1 MKQET
6 LVNYLQQSE
15 EPSIFKK
22 MVFVNLGAKV
32 KELIWCEQMD
42 YLTICLDKGTLIN
55 LQLDVQNQGTVLAED
70 EPEKTIRW
78 MSKSGELK
86 LEPKVLSQPDNVL
99 FQFNYIQ
106 NQSDTPYLDVR
117 VDSKDDAE
125 VKCRLYK
132 QKLSMYSVSTAKIH
146 DKTLK
151 CAACD
156 Q

>member
-55 LQLDVQNQGTVLAED
+55 LQLDVQN
-70 EPEKTIRW
+70 
-78 MSKSGELK
+78 
-86 LEPKVLSQPDNVL
+86 
-99 FQFNYIQ
+99 
-106 NQSDTPYLDVR
+106 
-117 VDSKDDAE
+117 
-125 VKCRLYK
+125 
-132 QKLSMYSVSTAKIH
+132 
-146 DKTLK
+146 
-151 CAACD
+151 
-156 Q
+156 